1 MILLL
6 QPFSWEQKRHLNP
19 CTGFV
24 SLSDHPGDINWDW
37 RLGLNPGHDPY
48 YLCDVG
54 KLPNNTNSDMSHLPY
69 CQVGA
74 GSSAGLGAGGLDFS
88 PPVPPLALLGFL
100 AAWGL
105 GPRVS
110 IPSNVGRSCM
120 AFPNP
125 FSEVTQHHFR
135 YVLFVGRFTDPR
147 RFEGRWLSFHVLVEL
162 LQSQCKKTTWL
173 GNTVASVFGK
183 CNLPPLL
190 WDESFSLLFQKG
202 YVGSLWS
209 QACGIVEWVLDS
221 VSLAPEHTLF
231 TTNEHNSKHLLGCY
245 CMLASLLSTFNILTH
260 LTLLSNFCDGCY
272 HYLHF
277 IDGDTE
283 ARSCNEPCSGS
294 YR

>member
-1 MILLL
+1 MILISCVTSGSYWTIPTVTCLICPTAKWVL
-6 QPFSWEQKRHLNP
+6 VAQ
-19 CTGFV
+19 
-24 SLSDHPGDINWDW
+24 
-37 RLGLNPGHDPY
+37 LGW
-48 YLCDVG
+48 
-54 KLPNNTNSDMSHLPY
+54 
-69 CQVGA
+69 
-74 GSSAGLGAGGLDFS
+74 GLGDSISLH
-88 PPVPPLALLGFL
+88 LCLLWHCLWFL
-100 AAWGL
+100 AAWSL

-110 IPSNVGRSCM
+110 IPSNLGRSCM

-125 FSEVTQHHFR
+125 FSEVTQHHFC
-135 YVLFVGRFTDPR
+135 YVLFVGSFTDPR
-147 RFEGRWLSFHVLVEL
+147 RFEGRWLSFRVLVEL

-260 LTLLSNFCDGCY
+260 LTLLTNCCDGCY

-283 ARSCNEPCSGS
+283 ARSCNEPCSRS